1 MDSLISEFKST
12 TEECIQTAKEELKGI
27 RTGRASTG
35 MIENLQIEAYGGTKM
50 RLKDIA
56 TLSTE
61 GATTL
66 SIVPF
71 DPTTVPDI
79 EKGIMASPLGFNPQ
93 TEGSKI
99 FIQIP
104 PLSEEQRIK
113 YSKLAGQ
120 MVEDIKNMV
129 RREREEARKKIK
141 RMEDAKE
148 ITEDDQF
155 RAEKEIDSITSN
167 ATNEL
172 QSLREK
178 KEKEIMEV

>member
-1 MDSLISEFKST
+1 MDSLIQDFKT
-12 TEECIQTAKEELKGI
+12 AMQECIQSAKEELQGI
-27 RTGRASTG
+27 RTGRANSG

-56 TLSTE
+56 TISTE
-61 GATTL
+61 GPTSL
-66 SIVPF
+66 VIVPF

-79 EKGIMASPLGFNPQ
+79 EKGILASPLGFNPQ
-93 TEGSKI
+93 TEGNKM
-99 FIQIP
+99 FIRIP

-120 MVEDIKNMV
+120 MVEDVKNMA
-129 RREREEARKKIK
+129 RREREEIRKKVK

-148 ITEDDQF
+148 ITEDDKY
-155 RAEKEIDSITSN
+155 RLEKEIDSITTN

-172 QSLREK
+172 QTLREK